1 LVCHLLE
8 NFATLSNLDLV
19 SLGLDESDTN
29 KASLEVYKEHFEVPF
44 IAATEK
50 YYKTESD
57 AFLAENTVSDYL
69 KKAEERLR
77 EEEDRIERYLN
88 ANTRKIVRL
97 RMA

>member
-1 LVCHLLE
+1 M
-8 NFATLSNLDLV
+8 
-19 SLGLDESDTN
+19 DETDSN

-50 YYKTESD
+50 YYKAESD
-57 AFLAENTVSDYL
+57 LFLAENTVSDYL

-88 ANTRKIVRL
+88 ANTRKTACRL
-97 RMA
+97 SLAFELLTKTCS